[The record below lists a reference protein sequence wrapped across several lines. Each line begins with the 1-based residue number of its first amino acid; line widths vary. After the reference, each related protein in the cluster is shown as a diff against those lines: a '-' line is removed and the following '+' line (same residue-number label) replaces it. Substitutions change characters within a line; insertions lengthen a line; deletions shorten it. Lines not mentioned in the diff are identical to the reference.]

1 MRLAKNKEQRLKMI
15 RDITL
20 TNTLTKTKEKFT
32 PQVPGKVSMYCCG
45 VTVYDL
51 CHLGHARSYIV
62 WDVLRRNFIWQG
74 YEVTF
79 VQNYTDIDDKILAKA
94 NSEGVT
100 IGAISERNI
109 KAFEDD
115 MGTLNILPADK
126 MPRVT
131 HSLGA
136 IRSMI
141 QNLADKGF
149 AYSMGGDM
157 YFSVMRHTG
166 YGKLSGRN
174 LDEQRIHSD
183 SRKHH
188 PFDFALWKGAKPGE
202 PGFPSPW
209 GWGRPGWHIECS
221 AMVREEL
228 GETIDI
234 HLGGADLIFPHH
246 ENEIAQSEAANGV
259 KLARYWLHNGFVT
272 VGEEKMAKS
281 LGNFTTIRDLIGS
294 GVSPMTIRLF
304 VLQAHYRKPID
315 FNSGAMIP
323 AINGWKVLNAALG
336 FGIGRHGASWQ
347 GVSRQTNESL
357 VLTPDLEKI
366 RDRFISAL
374 NDDLNTSVAIGE
386 LFFLARPIVSAGDEN
401 REILNRWGLLY
412 ELAGILGLVHEVP
425 TPQKPKSDE
434 IQAMIEKRNLAR
446 ANRDYEEA
454 DRIRELLKNEGV
466 VISDTRV
473 SGN

>member
-1 MRLAKNKEQRLKMI
+1 MI
-15 RDITL
+15 NGITL
-20 TNTLTKTKEKFT
+20 TNTLTKAKEKFT
-32 PQVPGKVSMYCCG
+32 PLVPGKVSIYCCG

-62 WDVLRRNFIWQG
+62 WDVLRRNFMWQG

-79 VQNYTDIDDKILAKA
+79 VQNYTDIDDKIIAKA
-94 NSEGVT
+94 NSEGTT
-100 IGAISERNI
+100 IEVITERNI

-115 MGTLNILPADK
+115 MGALNILPADK

-131 HSLGA
+131 RSLDA
-136 IRSMI
+136 IRAMI
-141 QNLADKGF
+141 KDLADKGF

-157 YFSVMRHTG
+157 YFSVMG
-166 YGKLSGRN
+166 FKWYGKLSGRN
-174 LDEQRIHSD
+174 LGQQQVNSD
-183 SRKHH
+183 PKKGH
-188 PFDFALWKGAKPGE
+188 PFDFALWKGARASE

-221 AMVREEL
+221 TMIREEL

-246 ENEIAQSEAANGV
+246 ENEIAQSEVANGAE
-259 KLARYWLHNGFVT
+259 LARYWLHNGFVS

-294 GVSPMTIRLF
+294 GISPMTIRLF

-315 FNSGAMIP
+315 FNSEAMIP

-336 FGIGRHGASWQ
+336 FGWHGISQHGDSWHGASRNGIGQ
-347 GVSRQTNESL
+347 HGDGQQTDKPL
-357 VLTPDLEKI
+357 ILTTDLKNS

-374 NDDLNTSVAIGE
+374 NDDLNTSVAISE
-386 LFFLARPIVSAGDEN
+386 LFYLARPIVSAGDEN
-401 REILNRWGLLY
+401 REILNRWGLLH
-412 ELAGILGLVHEVP
+412 ELAGILGLVHEVSE
-425 TPQKPKSDE
+425 PQKPKSDE
-434 IQAMIEKRNLAR
+434 IQALIEMRNIAR
-446 ANRDYEEA
+446 ANRDFKEA
-454 DRIRELLKNEGV
+454 DRLRELLVSEGIM
-466 VISDTRV
+466 ISDGRV
-473 SGN
+473 SG